1 MIMKLNT
8 FSCSSIWSNSNH
20 RCVFN
25 GKGFSGWNYRKKI
38 YVCESGW
45 SEFTTWNLSCCG
57 LINSLWSSCWEEES

>member
-25 GKGFSGWNYRKKI
+25 GKKI

-45 SEFTTWNLSCCG
+45 SKFTTWNLSCCG
-57 LINSLWSSCWEEES
+57 LMNSLWSSCWEEES